1 MSDAVPSL
9 STVWAAAAC
18 LKALLIPGY
27 RSTDFEVHR
36 NWLAIT
42 YNLPISQWYKDTTS
56 EWTLD
61 YPPFFAW
68 FEWVLAQLAP
78 KIVRDD
84 GALDLVRLGQFG
96 MATIVYQRLTV
107 IVSELVLFGAAK
119 YYINSCVKAQSKRI
133 DKFRA
138 YAIAF
143 SIVTSPGLLII
154 DHIHFQY
161 NGMMYGILILSMTAL
176 KNKRPFLGAFLFS
189 TLLCFKHIYLYLAPA
204 YFVYLFRTVV
214 VTVKT
219 DFKTT
224 TTKTTTTKIKG
235 GKLKDKA
242 KEVNENKE
250 PKETWAIQLHIK
262 DTILLAICTLTP
274 IIIAFAPF
282 VYTGQMDNVLA
293 RLFPFSRG
301 LTHAYWAPNVWA
313 IYSFLD
319 RVLTFTWFK
328 DSHIVGSTRGLIGNV
343 SFGALPDIE
352 PRLTFFLTL
361 FYQVV
366 ELIPL
371 MIWPTFDRFLASLT
385 LCGFASFLFGWH
397 VHEKAILLVI
407 FPFTFLALK
416 ERRALLAFV
425 PLCVAG
431 YISLSPLI
439 FTSGEELI
447 KDLYSFAWFVTFL
460 LTFNTVVEVRD
471 TQRRVFLLDRITFL
485 YTAGFLPVMAAYQV
499 VIPWV
504 LPHYSFLGLMLV
516 SVYCAI
522 GVIGSWVSL
531 SWLYFFDDDLWS

>member
-1 MSDAVPSL
+1 MSDAVLSL
-9 STVWAAAAC
+9 STIWTAAAC

-42 YNLPISQWYKDTTS
+42 YNLPISQWYTEATS

-68 FEWVLAQLAP
+68 FEYVLAQLAP
-78 KIVRDD
+78 RVVKED
-84 GALDLVRLGQFG
+84 GALDLVKLGQFG
-96 MATIVYQRLTV
+96 MATVVYQRVTV
-107 IVSELVLFGAAK
+107 ILSELVLFGAVK
-119 YYINSCVKAQSKRI
+119 YYIDTSKSNKHM
-133 DKFRA
+133 DKLRA
-138 YAIAF
+138 YAIAL

-161 NGMMYGILILSMTAL
+161 NGMMYGLLILSMVAL
-176 KNKRPFLGAFLFS
+176 RNNRPYLGALLFS

-204 YFVYLFRTVV
+204 YFVYLLRTVV
-214 VTVKT
+214 LTVKT
-219 DFKTT
+219 NFKIDEKNKKSD
-224 TTKTTTTKIKG
+224 TKSGKKPKIPEQQS
-235 GKLKDKA
+235 
-242 KEVNENKE
+242 KESLVFEFHL
-250 PKETWAIQLHIK
+250 KETL
-262 DTILLAICTLTP
+262 ILGLCTVAP
-274 IIIAFAPF
+274 FIVAFAPF
-282 VYTGQMDNVLA
+282 VYTGQMENVLA

-313 IYSFLD
+313 IYSFVD
-319 RVLTFTWFK
+319 RLLTFTWYK
-328 DSHIVGSTRGLIGNV
+328 GSHVAGSTRGLVGNV
-343 SFGALPDIE
+343 EFGALPDIE
-352 PRLTFFLTL
+352 PKLTFFLTL

-371 MIWPTFDRFLASLT
+371 AIWPTYDRFLASLT

-431 YISLSPLI
+431 YISLHPLI
-439 FTSGEELI
+439 FTSAEELI

-460 LTFNTVVEVRD
+460 LTFSNLVEVHD
-471 TQRRVFLLDRITFL
+471 TQRRVFLLDRMTLL
-485 YTAGFLPVMAAYQV
+485 YTAGFVPLMAAYQV

-504 LPHYSFLGLMLV
+504 LPQYSFLGLMLV

-522 GVIGSWVSL
+522 GIIASWASL
-531 SWLYFFDDDLWS
+531 SWLYFFDDDLWVVNN